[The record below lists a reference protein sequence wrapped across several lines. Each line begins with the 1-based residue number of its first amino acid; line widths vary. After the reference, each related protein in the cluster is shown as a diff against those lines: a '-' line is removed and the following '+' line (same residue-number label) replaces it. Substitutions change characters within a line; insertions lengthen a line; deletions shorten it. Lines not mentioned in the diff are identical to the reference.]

1 MTAQQS
7 EAPGGAPRVQVLLSA
22 HNGARFLREQ
32 LDSILAQDWP
42 ALSLKVRDD
51 GSSDDTRAI
60 LSEYQAAGRLQ
71 AEFGPHLGALQSF
84 ALLLD
89 SADGQADYFAFSD
102 QDDVWLPGK
111 IRRAVHCLEAAAAE
125 DRGEE
130 SGELPLLYGCRSTIT
145 DAALHPLG
153 LTPLPRRGPSFANAL
168 VESIL
173 HGGTLLM
180 NQMARAKI
188 ASRGIPREALA
199 HDWWCYL
206 VISATGRVIYDPS
219 PQRLYRQHSGNLTGE
234 PAKARARFAR
244 KLSTMLRLRT
254 KAGQR
259 LLSQAQ
265 AFQARFG
272 AGLASADHLRLTR
285 ICDAVTPGAALRF
298 ILGRNFQRQSRIDSL
313 GIALAILA
321 FSIWNAPTIWKR
333 WLLPTQEDIHLLP
346 YAFIN
351 HFPRTRDLLR
361 RLAARFPR
369 AARSARRLLKMLWPF
384 PLGLLWLP
392 MSLILRVNNPAPR
405 ISEKASNQTN
415 LAQSIETSHGEQAAR
430 STIGLMKRFG
440 LPFSMKW
447 DPLPSPSP
455 QTLSQFVWELRE
467 KAIEL
472 ALGETPEIS
481 IIIPVHNQIAYTIG
495 CITSVLNS
503 KTRYAI
509 EIIVADD
516 ASSDETQSVF
526 SNRIP
531 GLQYLRN
538 NRNLGFLR
546 NCNAAAEN
554 ARGRALVFLNN
565 DTVVL
570 PGWLDELIG
579 TLEGDSRIGIVGSK
593 LLYPDGRL
601 QESGCIIWRDGS
613 GWQYGHRGDP
623 QRSEYN
629 YMRDV
634 DYCSGASLAIS
645 RALWDELGGFDTYY
659 DVAYYEDTDLYFRIR
674 SRGLRSVVQP
684 LSALIHFEGVSSGR
698 DVTQADST
706 KSYQLENHQR
716 FHSRWM
722 ETLQDHEENPGFSDP
737 KVISRAANRGVEYHV
752 LIADDDPFTVNEH
765 AGGVNI
771 FEMMIA
777 FRELG
782 FRVTFLNWWGS
793 QFEDGMNYLRQHGI
807 EVYPS
812 SSSQFINRLYA
823 TRQFDLLIFVRY
835 PIVPRWIETF
845 RKAWPKSKALLK
857 LADLHFLR
865 VEREA
870 EVKNSESLRIK
881 AKEMEKVELKSIE
894 DVDASIMHSHHE
906 FNLLLQ
912 RGFSEKKLH
921 VSPLIIEPMGL
932 QADFE
937 SRQNIMFIGFFNHP
951 PNADALTYF
960 ISDVWP
966 HIHREL
972 PQIKFQVVG
981 SHMSK
986 DILSLDGRDGIEV
999 LGYVEDL
1006 DQALASVRMT
1016 VAPLRYGAGTK
1027 GKVAMSLSRG
1037 VPCVLTSIAAEG
1049 MGFGDGEVI
1058 VADDPLEMAQSVVR
1072 VYRDR
1077 ELWYAL
1083 SRAGLAY
1090 IEANSSRRSTQK
1102 NLIELF
1108 EKVGLPWPP
1117 RRPGIPS

>member
-1 MTAQQS
+1 MSNAQQN
-7 EAPGGAPRVQVLLSA
+7 GAAQPRVQVLLSA
-22 HNGARFLREQ
+22 HNGERFLREQ

-51 GSSDDTRAI
+51 GSTDDTRAI
-60 LSEYQAAGRLQ
+60 LSEYQNKGQLQ
-71 AEFGPHLGALQSF
+71 VDFGSRVGALQSF

-89 SADGQADYFAFSD
+89 SADEQADYFAFCD

-111 IRRAVHCLEAAAAE
+111 IRRAVLCLEAAAAE

-130 SGELPLLYGCRSTIT
+130 SGGRPLLYGCRSTIT
-145 DAALHPLG
+145 DAALHPRG
-153 LTPLPRRGPSFANAL
+153 LTSLPRRGPSFANAL
-168 VESIL
+168 VECIM

-188 ASRGIPREALA
+188 AGRGLPREAIA

-206 VISATGRVIYDPS
+206 VVSATGRVIYDS
-219 PQRLYRQHSGNLTGE
+219 APQRLYRQHGGNFTGE
-234 PAKARARFAR
+234 PAKAWARFGR
-244 KLSTMLRLRT
+244 KLSTMIRLRT
-254 KAGQR
+254 DAGRR

-272 AGLASADHLRLTR
+272 AGLAPADRLRLAR
-285 ICDAVTPGAALRF
+285 ICNARTPGAALRC
-298 ILGRNFQRQSRIDSL
+298 ILGRNFQRQLRIDSM

-321 FSIWNAPTIWKR
+321 FSVWNAPVVWKR
-333 WLLPTQEDIHLLP
+333 RLLPSNEDIHFLR
-346 YAFIN
+346 YEFIN
-351 HFPRTRDLLR
+351 RFPRTRDLLR
-361 RLAARFPR
+361 RLADKFPR
-369 AARSARRLLKMLWPF
+369 AARRARRLLQNLWPF
-384 PLGLLWLP
+384 PLGLL
-392 MSLILRVNNPAPR
+392 SIFILRVQSPTPQ
-405 ISEKASNQTN
+405 ISEKSSTQTK
-415 LAQSIETSHGEQAAR
+415 LAKCIEASHGEQAAH
-430 STIGLMKRFG
+430 STIALMKRFG
-440 LPFSMKW
+440 LPFTMKW
-447 DPLPSPSP
+447 NPLHSPSP
-455 QTLSQFVWELRE
+455 QNLNQFIWELRE

-472 ALGETPEIS
+472 ALEKAPVVS
-481 IIIPVHNQIAYTIG
+481 IIIPVHNQITYTLG
-495 CITSVLNS
+495 CISSILHS
-503 KTRYAI
+503 KMRHAI
-509 EIIVADD
+509 EIIIADD
-516 ASSDETQSVF
+516 ASSDETQPVF
-526 SNRIP
+526 SNGIP
-531 GLQYLRN
+531 GIQYLRN
-538 NRNLGFLR
+538 DLNIGFLR

-554 ARGRALVFLNN
+554 ARGQILVFLNN

-579 TLEGDSRIGIVGSK
+579 TLERDSRIGVVGSK
-593 LLYPDGRL
+593 LLNPDGSL

-613 GWQYGHRGDP
+613 GWQYGHMGNP

-659 DVAYYEDTDLYFRIR
+659 DVAYYEDSDLYFRVR

-684 LSALIHFEGVSSGR
+684 LSALIHFEGISSGR
-698 DVTQADST
+698 DVTQSDST
-706 KSYQLENHQR
+706 KSYQLKNHQR

-722 ETLQDHEENPGFSDP
+722 ETLQGHEESPDFADP
-737 KVISRAANRGVEYHV
+737 KVISQAANRGVEYNV

-777 FRELG
+777 LRELG

-793 QFEDGMNYLRQHGI
+793 KFEEGMNYLRRHGI
-807 EVYPS
+807 EVYTS
-812 SSSQFINRLYA
+812 SSRESINRLYA
-823 TRQFDLLIFVRY
+823 TRQFELLIFVRY
-835 PIVPRWIETF
+835 SIVPRWIGHF
-845 RKAWPKSKALLK
+845 RKAWPKSKMLLK

-870 EVKNSESLRIK
+870 EVKNSESLRRK
-881 AKEMEKVELKSIE
+881 AKEMKGIELQCIE
-894 DVDASIMHSHHE
+894 DVDASIMHSHYE

-912 RGFSEKKLH
+912 NGFIEKKLH
-921 VSPLIIEPMGL
+921 VSPLIMDPVGL

-960 ISDVWP
+960 IGDVWP

-972 PQIKFQVVG
+972 PEMKFQVVG

-986 DILSLDGRDGIEV
+986 EILSLDGRDGIEV

-1027 GKVAMSLSRG
+1027 GKVTMSLSRG
-1037 VPCVLTSIAAEG
+1037 VPCVMTSIAAEG
-1049 MGFGDGEVI
+1049 MGFGDGDVT

-1077 ELWYAL
+1077 ELWYDL

-1090 IEANSSRRSTQK
+1090 IEATSSRRATQK

-1117 RRPGIPS
+1117 HRLGIPS